1 MQKMSWVWFL
11 ILLTGGCSFNVKTP
25 VVADYQK
32 LNTVQLTSTRNDIEL
47 MLGTPQGSGLHIAY
61 DNSYPLSFYYGFAGV
76 FTLSTAKCDSGTAF
90 MSYDGDRPVHIL
102 YFTSKASGPEIILNK
117 DLPIKKLV
125 GQLVLGQT
133 NVQAVYDALGPPD
146 YAGKRIDKRT
156 GAVHNVAFYD
166 ASQPQNDGAINEKWI
181 LIGYDDHQITQD
193 LIWVSSRQDDIT
205 EFGTIEPSQLKQLSR
220 MTVAGFL
227 PVLEPQALSTGTRI
241 DPTQV
246 DALIRTK
253 PRHIKQIRDI
263 LGNPSALGIKSFK
276 GDPPMLL
283 SNWSYSNIEMKGTEH
298 SFVPTGA
305 SEEQRRELEQA
316 PSYMVMDISQSRLM
330 VGHDQE
336 GIIKEIIWLKP
347 FMP

>member
-1 MQKMSWVWFL
+1 M
-11 ILLTGGCSFNVKTP
+11 
-25 VVADYQK
+25 
-32 LNTVQLTSTRNDIEL
+32 
-47 MLGTPQGSGLHIAY
+47 
-61 DNSYPLSFYYGFAGV
+61 
-76 FTLSTAKCDSGTAF
+76 
-90 MSYDGDRPVHIL
+90 
-102 YFTSKASGPEIILNK
+102 
-117 DLPIKKLV
+117 
-125 GQLVLGQT
+125 
-133 NVQAVYDALGPPD
+133 
-146 YAGKRIDKRT
+146 
-156 GAVHNVAFYD
+156 AFYD

-181 LIGYDDHQITQD
+181 LIGYDDQQITQD

-253 PRHIKQIRDI
+253 PGHIKQIRDI

-316 PSYMVMDISQSRLM
+316 PSYMVMHISQSRLM

-347 FMP
+347 FRP